1 MASGYIPKKICKINN
16 LGQTSVEYILL
27 IMVVVTLITSL
38 MGMVKA
44 RYLGDTTKCA
54 TTSKNTLFC
63 KILTVVNPAGFEGEG
78 REQFRIYRLRR

>member
-1 MASGYIPKKICKINN
+1 MSVKSKKNSIFSQ

-38 MGMVKA
+38 MGMVRT

-54 TTSKNTLFC
+54 TTSRNTLFC
-63 KILTVVNPAGFEGEG
+63 KVLRAVNPAGFEGEG

>member
-1 MASGYIPKKICKINN
+1 MVSEVAKKTCVFSQ

-38 MGMVKA
+38 MGMVRT
-44 RYLGDTTKCA
+44 RYLGDTTKCT

-63 KILTVVNPAGFEGEG
+63 QVLRAVNPSGFEGEG